1 LPESKTNM
9 ARHYLEHLF
18 SPKSIAVFG
27 ASELPDSVGARI
39 YQNLLEGGFQ
49 GPIYPINPKYQLI
62 RDQVCFSSIEEV
74 KEHVD
79 LAIIATPAA
88 TVPHIIRACGQQGVK
103 AAIVISAGFGEQEG
117 AGRML
122 ERALL
127 DEAKH
132 YGLRILGPNCLGLMR
147 PSVGLN
153 ATFSNNVAE
162 PGSLALVSQSGA
174 LCTAIL
180 DWASAHRIGFSTM
193 VSLGAGADVGFGDI
207 LDYLALDPETRS
219 ILMYVEGVRDARRF
233 MSGLRAAARM
243 KPVIVIK
250 AGRHAEGSRAAMSH
264 TGALVGSDDVF
275 DAALQRAGV
284 VRATTIEQLFA
295 AAQLLATPHRV
306 QGNRIVIITNAGGPG
321 VMATDRAIEQGI
333 RLAEMNPAT
342 LEKLNEAL
350 PEQWSHNNPID
361 ILGDATPER
370 YRAAVEICL
379 GDENVDGALVLLT
392 PQAMTDPTK
401 AAEAVI
407 RAAEPSHKPVLTCWL
422 GKTHVQ
428 EGRDL
433 FTKHQIPTFSNPESA
448 IEAFG
453 YLAQYHRNQKIL
465 MQVPGPLSSHRPPD
479 LTGARLIIEGALAE
493 RRTLLSSLETRAVL
507 RAFDIPVPPAL
518 NAHSPNEALSA
529 AEYLG
534 FPVALKILSP
544 DITHKSDVDG
554 VRLNVNNAQTV
565 RNAYN
570 DLVSAVHARKPDAR
584 IEGVTV
590 EKMYRNRNG
599 RELLV
604 GVVDD
609 PIFGPVVS
617 FGAGG
622 TAVEILRDRT
632 VALPPLNEHIAQT
645 RINET
650 RIARLLGP
658 FRNLPPVNRD
668 AIVQVLLRLSE
679 MVCELPEIK
688 ELDINPL
695 VADDQGVL
703 ALDARIVVREPQ
715 PGLRPYG
722 HMAVHPYPSH
732 LIRQYQ
738 LADGTNITI
747 RPIRPEDAVLE
758 KQFVKELSPEAKFFR
773 FMNALQELSQ
783 NMLIRLTQLDYD
795 RELALVAVIDSG
807 AEKIEL
813 GVARYFTNPDGE
825 TAEFAVVV
833 ADEWQHRGLG
843 TRLMSCLIDAAREKG
858 LKSFRGEILADNVKM
873 LGLMRRMAFACH
885 IKTDDPTI
893 VIAEKPL

>member
-1 LPESKTNM
+1 M

-39 YQNLLEGGFQ
+39 YQNLLDGGFQ
-49 GPIYPINPKYQLI
+49 GPIYPINPKYQLV

-88 TVPHIIRACGQQGVK
+88 TVPLIIRACGQQGVK
-103 AAIVISAGFGEQEG
+103 AAIVISAGFAEQEG
-117 AGRML
+117 NGRML

-127 DEAKH
+127 EEGKR

-193 VSLGAGADVGFGDI
+193 VSLGAGADVTFGDI

-295 AAQLLATPHRV
+295 AAQLLATQHRV
-306 QGNRIVIITNAGGPG
+306 RGNRLVIITNAGGPG
-321 VMATDRAIEQGI
+321 VMATDRAVEQGI
-333 RLAEMNPAT
+333 RLAELGGPT
-342 LEKLNEAL
+342 FDKLNAVL
-350 PEQWSHNNPID
+350 PKQWSHNNPVD

-370 YRAAVEICL
+370 YRAAVEVCL
-379 GDENVDGALVLLT
+379 ADESVDGALVLLT
-392 PQAMTDPTK
+392 PQAMTDPTE

-407 RAAEPSHKPVLTCWL
+407 RAAEQSRKPILTCWL
-422 GKTHVQ
+422 GETYVQ
-428 EGRDL
+428 KGREL
-433 FTKHQIPTFSNPESA
+433 FTAHQIPTFANPESA

-453 YLAQYHRNQKIL
+453 YLAEYHRNQQML
-465 MQVPGPLSSHRPPD
+465 MQVPGPLASHQMPD

-554 VRLNVNNAQTV
+554 VRLNINSAQTV

-570 DLVSAVHARKPDAR
+570 DLVSTVQARRPNAR

-604 GVVDD
+604 GVLDD

-617 FGAGG
+617 FGSGG
-622 TAVEILRDRT
+622 TAVEILKDRA
-632 VALPPLNEHIAQT
+632 VALPPLNEHIVQTMIGQT
-645 RINET
+645 RV
-650 RIARLLGP
+650 ARLLGQ
-658 FRNLPPVNRD
+658 FRNLPPVKLE
-668 AIVQVLLRLSE
+668 AIEQVLLRLSE

-688 ELDINPL
+688 EMDINPL
-695 VADDQGVL
+695 VADDQGVF
-703 ALDARIVVREPQ
+703 ALDARIAVHEPQ
-715 PGLRPYG
+715 PGRRPYG
-722 HMAVHPYPSH
+722 HMAVHPYPGH

-738 LADGTNITI
+738 LADGTNIII
-747 RPIRPEDAVLE
+747 RPIRPEDAEIE
-758 KQFVKELSPEAKFFR
+758 KRFVKQLSPEAKFFR

-783 NMLIRLTQLDYD
+783 DMLIRLTQLDYD
-795 RELALVAVIDSG
+795 RELALVAIVDSG
-807 AEKIEL
+807 AEETEL

-825 TAEFAVVV
+825 TAEFALVV

-843 TRLMSCLIDAAREKG
+843 TRLMSCLIDAAREMG
-858 LKSFRGEILADNVKM
+858 LKSLRGEILANNVKM
-873 LGLMRRMAFACH
+873 LGLMKRLAFTCH
-885 IKTDDPTI
+885 TKTDDSTI
-893 VIAEKPL
+893 VIAEKSL

>member
-1 LPESKTNM
+1 M

>member
-1 LPESKTNM
+1 M

-27 ASELPDSVGARI
+27 ASERPDSVGARV
-39 YQNLLEGGFQ
+39 YQNLLDGGFE
-49 GPIYPINPKYQLI
+49 GPIFPVNPKYQ
-62 RDQVCFSSIEEV
+62 RVWDKVCFASIEDV

-79 LAIIATPAA
+79 LAIVATPAA
-88 TVPHIIRACGQQGVK
+88 TVPLIIRACGQQGVK
-103 AAIVISAGFGEQEG
+103 AAIVLSAGFGEQEG

-162 PGSLALVSQSGA
+162 PGSLALISQSGA

-275 DAALQRAGV
+275 EAALQRAGV

-295 AAQLLATPHRV
+295 AAQLLSTPHRV
-306 QGNRIVIITNAGGPG
+306 QGNRLVIITNAGGPG

-333 RLAEMNPAT
+333 RLAELSTAT
-342 LEKLNEAL
+342 LNKLNEAL
-350 PEQWSHNNPID
+350 PQQWSHSNPVD

-370 YRAAVEICL
+370 YQAAVEICL
-379 GDENVDGALVLLT
+379 EDESVDGALVLLT

-422 GKTHVQ
+422 GKPHVQ

-453 YLAQYHRNQKIL
+453 YLTEYHRNQQIL
-465 MQVPGPLSSHRPPD
+465 MQVPGPLASHQPPD
-479 LTGARLIIEGALAE
+479 LAGARLIIEGALAE
-493 RRTLLSSLETRAVL
+493 RRSLLTSLETRAVL

-554 VRLNVNNAQTV
+554 VRLNINNAQTV

-609 PIFGPVVS
+609 PIFGPIVS

-622 TAVEILRDRT
+622 TAVEILRDRA

-645 RINET
+645 RINQT
-650 RIARLLGP
+650 RVARLLGP

-703 ALDARIVVREPQ
+703 ALDARIAVHEPQ
-715 PGLRPYG
+715 PGRRPYE

-732 LIRQYQ
+732 LIRRYQ

-747 RPIRPEDAVLE
+747 RPIRPEDAALE
-758 KQFVKELSPEAKFFR
+758 KRFVKQLSPEAKFFR

-795 RELALVAVIDSG
+795 RELALVAIVNDG
-807 AEKIEL
+807 AEETEL

-833 ADEWQHRGLG
+833 ADEWQRRGLG
-843 TRLMSCLIDAAREKG
+843 TRLMCCLIDAAREKG
-858 LKSFRGEILADNVKM
+858 LKSFRGEILADNFKM
-873 LGLMRRMAFACH
+873 LGLMTRLAFTCH
-885 IKTDDPTI
+885 TKTDDPTI

>member
-1 LPESKTNM
+1 M

-39 YQNLLEGGFQ
+39 YQNLLDGGFQ
-49 GPIYPINPKYQLI
+49 GPIYPINPKYQLV

-88 TVPHIIRACGQQGVK
+88 TVPLIIRACGQQGVK
-103 AAIVISAGFGEQEG
+103 AAIVISAGFAEQEG

-193 VSLGAGADVGFGDI
+193 VSLGAGADVTFGDI

-295 AAQLLATPHRV
+295 AAQLLATQHRV
-306 QGNRIVIITNAGGPG
+306 RGNRLVIITNAGGPG
-321 VMATDRAIEQGI
+321 VMATDRAVEQGI
-333 RLAEMNPAT
+333 QLAELGKST
-342 LEKLNEAL
+342 FDKLNTIL
-350 PEQWSHNNPID
+350 PKQWSHNNPVD

-407 RAAEPSHKPVLTCWL
+407 RAAEPSDKPVLACWL

-433 FTKHQIPTFSNPESA
+433 FARHQIPTFSNPESA

-453 YLAQYHRNQKIL
+453 YLTEYHRNQQIL

-507 RAFDIPVPPAL
+507 RAFDIPVPQAL

-544 DITHKSDVDG
+544 DITHKFDVDG
-554 VRLNVNNAQTV
+554 VRLNIGNAQTV

-570 DLVSAVHARKPDAR
+570 DLVSAVHARRPDAR

-604 GVVDD
+604 GVVND

-622 TAVEILRDRT
+622 TAAEILRDRT

-645 RINET
+645 MIGQT
-650 RIARLLGP
+650 RVARLLGQ
-658 FRNLPPVNRD
+658 FRNLPPVKLE
-668 AIVQVLLRLSE
+668 AIEQVLLRLSE

-688 ELDINPL
+688 EMDINPL
-695 VADDQGVL
+695 VADDQGVF
-703 ALDARIVVREPQ
+703 ALDARIVVHEPQ
-715 PGLRPYG
+715 PGLRRYG

-747 RPIRPEDAVLE
+747 RPIRPEDAALE
-758 KQFVKELSPEAKFFR
+758 KRFVKQLSPEAKFFR

-783 NMLIRLTQLDYD
+783 DMLIRLTQLDYD

-807 AEKIEL
+807 VEEIEL

-843 TRLMSCLIDAAREKG
+843 TRLMSCLFDAAREKG

-873 LGLMRRMAFACH
+873 LGLMRRLAFTCH
-885 IKTDDPTI
+885 TKTDDPTI

>member
-1 LPESKTNM
+1 LPESKTDM

-27 ASELPDSVGARI
+27 ASELPDSVGGRI

-433 FTKHQIPTFSNPESA
+433 FTKYQIPTFSNPESA

-554 VRLNVNNAQTV
+554 VRLNINNAQTV

-807 AEKIEL
+807 AEEIEL

-833 ADEWQHRGLG
+833 ADEWQRRGLG